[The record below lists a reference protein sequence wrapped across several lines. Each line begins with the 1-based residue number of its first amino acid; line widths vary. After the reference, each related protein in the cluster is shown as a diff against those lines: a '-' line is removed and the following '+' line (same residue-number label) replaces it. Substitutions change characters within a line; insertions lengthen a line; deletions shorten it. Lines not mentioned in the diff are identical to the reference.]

1 MTQEEDKLRA
11 LAENGDGLNAI
22 EKSDLTP
29 KAKLM
34 AQILWMSRN
43 FLRELPTEPGPLQNW
58 SVEDIILA
66 TRHFMLEDR

>member
-1 MTQEEDKLRA
+1 MTQEDKLRS
-11 LAENGDGLNAI
+11 LAKSGDGLNAI

-34 AQILWMSRN
+34 AQMLWISRN
-43 FLRELPTEPGPLQNW
+43 FLRELPTEPGPLQKW

-66 TRHFMLEDR
+66 TRHFMEDQ

>member
-1 MTQEEDKLRA
+1 MTQEDKIRS
-11 LAENGDGLNAI
+11 LAKRGDGLNAI

-34 AQILWMSRN
+34 AQMLWISRN
-43 FLRELPTEPGPLQNW
+43 FLRELPTEPGPLQKW

-66 TRHFMLEDR
+66 PRHFMEDR